1 MTEMTTGP
9 SLGPAQPLPHL
20 ADFANS
26 QEYVDSLLELVGQD
40 GLLRSLCG
48 GVHILD
54 FFTSDPPIYDRM
66 LPADWRKFFAETDII
81 DVLDLLMREDL
92 SDFSVRDGHDV
103 GSNISWRNG
112 PWPPT
117 SLIEYIA
124 KVRKHLLIRESGQTQ
139 CYRNRAMR
147 PAHKLSRFVALGM
160 NVKKVHEVGI
170 FASYLN
176 ELVDEISEA
185 TNEPVSHLVDFG
197 SGQNYLGRALASE
210 PYNRDI
216 VAIESKQANAER
228 AKQLDVLAKL
238 AVKEKIL
245 RNKKA
250 FRAKVNGTK
259 ANGTPKVNGVPKVN
273 EAVTSEPVE
282 ESSSAAST
290 VEAVAEQ
297 ALSGAGDLTTAPE
310 VESPYVGFGKVQY
323 VDHRI
328 SDGNLRN
335 VIEHMP
341 TAGPKNL
348 MIMSLHSCGNLVH
361 HGLRSMT
368 LNPEVKAVAMVG
380 CCYNLVTER
389 LGPADGESSETP
401 APSDEQ
407 PRLSSRGEACDPHGF
422 PMSERF
428 LNYFST
434 EGSSQN
440 RGIRL
445 NTTSRMMAVQA
456 PSNWGLKDS
465 GDFFPRHYFRAL
477 LQRILMDRGVV
488 GPPRAEFAGG
498 SSAAGHSSGGT
509 PIYIG
514 SMRKGC
520 YDNFVA
526 YVRAAVAKLIDDPEV
541 GHVFQEKMSDI
552 TDEEILRYDRE
563 YIHRKPDLSAIWS
576 LMAFSA
582 GVIEAAIVVD
592 RWLWLRE
599 QKEVAAAWV
608 EPLFDYR
615 LSPRNLVVVGVKKPE
630 TG

>member
-1 MTEMTTGP
+1 
-9 SLGPAQPLPHL
+9 
-20 ADFANS
+20 
-26 QEYVDSLLELVGQD
+26 
-40 GLLRSLCG
+40 
-48 GVHILD
+48 LD
-54 FFTSDPPIYDRM
+54 FFTSDPPIYDRV
-66 LPADWRKFFAETDII
+66 LPADWRKFFAKTDIMN
-81 DVLDLLMREDL
+81 VLDLLMREDL
-92 SDFSVRDGHDV
+92 SHFSVQDGSDV

-124 KVRKHLLIRESGQTQ
+124 KVRKHLLIRESGKTQ

-185 TNEPVSHLVDFG
+185 TKEPVSHLVDFG

-250 FRAKVNGTK
+250 YRAKINGRAKVNGEAKPNGTAK
-259 ANGTPKVNGVPKVN
+259 ANGTADVDGTANVNGT
-273 EAVTSEPVE
+273 ASSEPVDDDASATSTIEAIAEHAPSGAE
-282 ESSSAAST
+282 ES
-290 VEAVAEQ
+290 
-297 ALSGAGDLTTAPE
+297 TTAPE
-310 VESPYVGFGKVQY
+310 IESPYVGFGKVQY

-328 SDGNLRN
+328 SDGDLHD

-341 TAGPKNL
+341 AAGTKNL

-361 HGLRSMT
+361 HGLRSMI

-389 LGPADGESSETP
+389 LGPADGDSSE
-401 APSDEQ
+401 ALASLDEQ

-428 LNYFST
+428 LNYFAT

-477 LQRILMDRGVV
+477 LQRIFMDRGVV

-514 SMRKGC
+514 SLRKGC

-541 GHVFQEKMSDI
+541 GHVFKEKMSDI

-599 QKEVAAAWV
+599 QEEVAAAWV

-615 LSPRNLVVVGVKKPE
+615 LSPRNLVVVGVKKPA

>member
-1 MTEMTTGP
+1 
-9 SLGPAQPLPHL
+9 
-20 ADFANS
+20 
-26 QEYVDSLLELVGQD
+26 
-40 GLLRSLCG
+40 
-48 GVHILD
+48 LD
-54 FFTSDPPIYDRM
+54 FFTSDPPIYDRV
-66 LPADWRKFFAETDII
+66 LPADWRKFFAKTDIMN
-81 DVLDLLMREDL
+81 VLDLLMREDL
-92 SDFSVRDGHDV
+92 SHFSVQDGSDV

-124 KVRKHLLIRESGQTQ
+124 KVRKHLLIRESGKTQ

-185 TNEPVSHLVDFG
+185 TKEPVSHLVDFG

-250 FRAKVNGTK
+250 YRAKINGRAKVNGEAKPNGTAK
-259 ANGTPKVNGVPKVN
+259 ANGTADVDGTANVNGT
-273 EAVTSEPVE
+273 ASSEPVDDDASATSTIEAIAEHAPSGAE
-282 ESSSAAST
+282 ES
-290 VEAVAEQ
+290 
-297 ALSGAGDLTTAPE
+297 TTAPE
-310 VESPYVGFGKVQY
+310 IESPYVGFGKVQY

-328 SDGNLRN
+328 SDGDLHD

-341 TAGPKNL
+341 AAGPKNL

-361 HGLRSMT
+361 HGLRSMI

-389 LGPADGESSETP
+389 LGPADGDSSE
-401 APSDEQ
+401 ALASLDEQ

-428 LNYFST
+428 LNYFAT

-477 LQRILMDRGVV
+477 LQRIFMDRGVV

-514 SMRKGC
+514 SLRKGC

-541 GHVFQEKMSDI
+541 GHVFKEKMSDI

-599 QKEVAAAWV
+599 QEEVAAAWV

-615 LSPRNLVVVGVKKPE
+615 LSPRNLVVVGVKKPA